1 VTSAPNLY
9 ALLIGIDN
17 YKPNPWYKSLQGCVR
32 DINLVDD
39 FLRQTLQPA
48 PKQIYKLVSPNP
60 DNAVLL
66 DLRATQE
73 QDVLPTYANIVNA
86 FKEITDKAEPKDL
99 VYIHYS
105 GHGGRTTTIFSEIK
119 GEGQNDEGIVP
130 MDIGEQQGQY
140 LRDVELATLLK
151 RLTDKGVVVTII
163 LDSCHSGGA
172 TRGDC
177 DIRGSNDIDTTS
189 RSQDSLV
196 ASRDELISNWKAL
209 TDGNKQSSWLP
220 ESRDY
225 VLLAACRPTEYAYE
239 YAVNGKDRHGA
250 LTYWMIDT
258 LKSGISGLTY
268 KSLHDRVGAKIQ
280 SKFPSQLPMLLGESD
295 RAVFGSDR
303 VSTQYAVIVLQVD
316 ANQTRLKLAA
326 GLAQGLSSGTRFAV
340 YPLGTTDF
348 TDKQKQ
354 VAIVEVTEVEA
365 SSSSAKVLAEQDG
378 GIAMKGQIEQG
389 APAVILSVPVDL
401 VRRVRLFGDKK
412 LGEAENDLPTQAL
425 VDQQAVALLA
435 LRQALA
441 GNGWVVEVQDDD
453 EAHYQV
459 AVGKSGEY
467 EICIG
472 MPLANLTP
480 LLLTSDPEA
489 PKEVVKRL
497 IHLAKY
503 QSVQELDNLTSEL
516 SDAVEFELLNQNK
529 QPLPNP
535 NNITLQQGELVYL
548 RLKNTSVQPLN
559 VAVLDLEPTWEVSQ
573 IPIQGLDAPFFQL
586 VPNQSIDIR
595 LRFTV
600 PEGKGYTQAKEMLK
614 LFATR
619 GPADFRWLK
628 LPSLDQ
634 EIERKASRGTRS
646 ISNSFGKL
654 LEAVGE
660 DTDAAP
666 QLTRAAVYEPDPSA
680 EWVTKQIQMTVKQ

>member
-1 VTSAPNLY
+1 
-9 ALLIGIDN
+9 
-17 YKPNPWYKSLQGCVR
+17 
-32 DINLVDD
+32 
-39 FLRQTLQPA
+39 
-48 PKQIYKLVSPNP
+48 
-60 DNAVLL
+60 
-66 DLRATQE
+66 
-73 QDVLPTYANIVNA
+73 
-86 FKEITDKAEPKDL
+86 
-99 VYIHYS
+99 
-105 GHGGRTTTIFSEIK
+105 
-119 GEGQNDEGIVP
+119 
-130 MDIGEQQGQY
+130 
-140 LRDVELATLLK
+140 
-151 RLTDKGVVVTII
+151 
-163 LDSCHSGGA
+163 
-172 TRGDC
+172 
-177 DIRGSNDIDTTS
+177 
-189 RSQDSLV
+189 
-196 ASRDELISNWKAL
+196 
-209 TDGNKQSSWLP
+209 
-220 ESRDY
+220 
-225 VLLAACRPTEYAYE
+225 
-239 YAVNGKDRHGA
+239 
-250 LTYWMIDT
+250 
-258 LKSGISGLTY
+258 
-268 KSLHDRVGAKIQ
+268 
-280 SKFPSQLPMLLGESD
+280 
-295 RAVFGSDR
+295 
-303 VSTQYAVIVLQVD
+303 
-316 ANQTRLKLAA
+316 
-326 GLAQGLSSGTRFAV
+326 
-340 YPLGTTDF
+340 
-348 TDKQKQ
+348 
-354 VAIVEVTEVEA
+354 
-365 SSSSAKVLAEQDG
+365 LAEQDG
-378 GIAMKGQIEQG
+378 GIAMNGQIEQG

-401 VRRVRLFGDKK
+401 VRRVRLFGGKK

-425 VDQQAVALLA
+425 VDQQAAALLA

-441 GNGWVVEVQDDD
+441 GNGWVVEVQGDE

-480 LLLTSDPEA
+480 MLLTSDPES

-503 QSVQELDNLTSEL
+503 QAVQELDNLTSEL
-516 SDAVEFELLNQNK
+516 SNAVEFELLNQNK
-529 QPLPNP
+529 QLLPDP
-535 NNITLQQGELVYL
+535 SNITLQQGELVYL

-660 DTDAAP
+660 DIDVSP